1 MLNVGFVEIEVGGR
15 RSVGLDDLVRYPLFA
30 PDFIAFLRRV
40 MPVDRHAELVFSIV
54 VTARKPRRSGSADG
68 AERSR
73 QVS

>member
-40 MPVDRHAELVFSIV
+40 MPVEGSKAIRR
-54 VTARKPRRSGSADG
+54 VTSGG
-68 AERSR
+68 
-73 QVS
+73 